1 MFLKNPDK
9 YADIDLAAQGKCTVC
24 QVEMNQTVA
33 GKPEFTVVHKGRRY
47 QFPGQEQLDMFIANP
62 AKYEIK

>member
-24 QVEMNQTVA
+24 QVEMNQTVP

-47 QFPGQEQLDMFIANP
+47 QFPGQEQLNMFVANP